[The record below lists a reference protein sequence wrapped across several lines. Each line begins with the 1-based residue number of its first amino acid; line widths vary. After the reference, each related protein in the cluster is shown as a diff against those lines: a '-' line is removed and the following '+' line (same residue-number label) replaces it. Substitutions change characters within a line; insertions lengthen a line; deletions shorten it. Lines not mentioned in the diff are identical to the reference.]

1 MTAGVLVVGDI
12 VTDVVAIVTGP
23 IAHASDTAASI
34 AVTGGGAGANTA
46 AWLAAAGV
54 DVTLCGVVGA
64 DDEGAARRAELEAHG
79 VRCAVRSA
87 AGARTGSIVV
97 IAERTERTMLADRG
111 ANLLL
116 EPADVDAAVAA
127 AGCVHLHLSGYP
139 LLDAQSHAAAAHA
152 LAEARRRGWTTSV
165 DAASAGPLRRAP
177 GFLDWVRGSDVLF
190 ANADEAEVLVG
201 APAPPAELAAA
212 LAKQVRVAVV
222 KLGAAGAL
230 ACVDSSVI
238 EVPAVAAE
246 AVDATGAG
254 DAFAAG
260 FLAAYLRQE
269 GLAAALAAG
278 TELGAR
284 AVSTVGA
291 RPVRRA

>member
-64 DDEGAARRAELEAHG
+64 DDEGAARRSELEAQG

-190 ANADEAEVLVG
+190 ANADEAAVLVG
-201 APAPPAELAAA
+201 ASGSPAELAAA
-212 LAKQVRVAVV
+212 LARQVRVAVV

-238 EVPAVAAE
+238 EVPAAAAE

-260 FLAAYLRQE
+260 FLAAYLRRDD
-269 GLAAALAAG
+269 LASALAAG
-278 TELGAR
+278 AELGAR

-291 RPVRRA
+291 RPLS